1 MRMARWSAAGAAC
14 LLLASAGCSADDS
27 RDDADPVPSEAPA
40 FGVHLAVAEENDL
53 VMEALVS
60 GNLRVNQRG
69 CFMLSGTPILV
80 PHGSRVQQCFPDHPP
95 FEWADLG

>member
-1 MRMARWSAAGAAC
+1 MVRRGRGLSAPRV
-14 LLLASAGCSADDS
+14 GCSADDS
-27 RDDADPVPSEAPA
+27 RDDADPVPSEAPS